1 MAARFGR
8 PRNGG
13 RERRGRGTGRRRGQ
27 STQRPTRRTRSK
39 LGLSY
44 RLPARIAVR
53 RAGLSGRPPGLSGWA
68 GGPRIVMKTQQWGG
82 PSACGLTP
90 DPAVLAWRLVP
101 LCDHIRNRATA
112 AGHADRGGRRVS
124 RALADHR
131 RASHTSGGSVQRGR
145 TAGRGVFRSLAGT
158 GGRNRLAGDRNLF
171 RHRLRPALL
180 DRPARG
186 SGVPVVR
193 ARSRPPVLRHG
204 AARIRRAH
212 DWRRITA
219 SAWPWRWRWPCTK
232 SRRASRWGPSC
243 APRSRRAPPR
253 CFGAYWWKP
262 PRSWAVFS
270 DWRSPRDWAPPGL
283 PIRWRWPPDGCFT
296 WARMP
301 YMKSGNGAVRCP
313 HS

>member
-68 GGPRIVMKTQQWGG
+68 GGPRIVMKTQQCGG

-112 AGHADRGGRRVS
+112 AGNWTDNGTVKS
-124 RALADHR
+124 TSPNYNFTLATNR
-131 RASHTSGGSVQRGR
+131 NLVANFTVNPVTYTVATQINPANAGSV
-145 TAGRGVFRSLAGT
+145 T
-158 GGRNRLAGDRNLF
+158 GGGTFVAGSSVTVTATANSGYTFTNWTQNGTMQSSSPNYNFILATNRNLVANF
-171 RHRLRPALL
+171 TAK
-180 DRPARG
+180 
-186 SGVPVVR
+186 PV
-193 ARSRPPVLRHG
+193 
-204 AARIRRAH
+204 
-212 DWRRITA
+212 T
-219 SAWPWRWRWPCTK
+219 
-232 SRRASRWGPSC
+232 
-243 APRSRRAPPR
+243 
-253 CFGAYWWKP
+253 Y
-262 PRSWAVFS
+262 
-270 DWRSPRDWAPPGL
+270 
-283 PIRWRWPPDGCFT
+283 
-296 WARMP
+296 
-301 YMKSGNGAVRCP
+301 
-313 HS
+313 